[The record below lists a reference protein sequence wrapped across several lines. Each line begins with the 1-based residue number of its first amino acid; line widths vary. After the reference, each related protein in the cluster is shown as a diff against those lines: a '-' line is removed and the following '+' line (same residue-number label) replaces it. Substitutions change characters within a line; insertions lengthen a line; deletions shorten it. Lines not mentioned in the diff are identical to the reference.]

1 MIEEN
6 FDVEYEIE
14 RQEYEEQLQEKHLK
28 SLPEFLFKYK
38 ALNTEESIK
47 RTVDILQDH
56 RIFMPNYEQLN
67 DPLEGANARLLGI
80 DQTVRD
86 EIRKKWQ
93 ILALSSDCF
102 LPTLW
107 AYYADNYTGVCIGF
121 KTHDTFDDIVK
132 VDYVDGHKT
141 WTSDLNGIED
151 DFKCK
156 HKCWSFE
163 KEWRIIRKAV
173 FNDKGNVE
181 NQYLDFKE
189 NDIQHVFFF
198 YKMKNE
204 VLERIRNASPKS
216 AQLWTVKPST
226 ESYNL
231 CAFNANDNRVIYSTS
246 QLLE

>member
-107 AYYADNYTGVCIGF
+107 AYYADNYTGEN
-121 KTHDTFDDIVK
+121 
-132 VDYVDGHKT
+132 Y
-141 WTSDLNGIED
+141 
-151 DFKCK
+151 
-156 HKCWSFE
+156 SFCLLL
-163 KEWRIIRKAV
+163 KAASCA
-173 FNDKGNVE
+173 DK
-181 NQYLDFKE
+181 
-189 NDIQHVFFF
+189 
-198 YKMKNE
+198 
-204 VLERIRNASPKS
+204 
-216 AQLWTVKPST
+216 T
-226 ESYNL
+226 ESEELKIIAKHTYREIFDKYKDFVEEEVNTEYEVWVMASL
-231 CAFNANDNRVIYSTS
+231 AASSLVLDKKDMHEKYEGIFFAKADQMMKSSYKEQKDKLIE
-246 QLLE
+246 LLKVLF